1 MRKIYADR
9 AELYRARRKALI
21 AAGGKKIIVELSPE
35 SNAVLQMRVAET
47 GQTQTAVINGLLS
60 G

>member
-1 MRKIYADR
+1 MKKIYENR
-9 AELYRARRKALI
+9 SQLYRARGTAIK
-21 AAGGKKIIVELSPE
+21 AAGGKKILVELSPE
-35 SNAVLQMRVAET
+35 SNAVLQRRISET